1 MQNHHPRDLH
11 VVRGREVAGRRLF
24 VVWRRWNVSV
34 FTVLICLRE
43 ETRQVPTVS
52 PPKVLHW
59 LRHVFVLRALNE
71 TMHSWWHSPGIMP
84 SLLQHL
90 SRGLLCFFIHPS
102 THHVRY
108 SGRKGFIHQ
117 PILSQHPQAHTDE
130 ENRGVENAA
139 FLLICS
145 RDHSSQF
152 CGQNKLAVKSRKIF
166 GAKIGEADIAPSC
179 QPVHG
184 CRRA

>member
-1 MQNHHPRDLH
+1 MTQPR
-11 VVRGREVAGRRLF
+11 
-24 VVWRRWNVSV
+24 
-34 FTVLICLRE
+34 
-43 ETRQVPTVS
+43 Q
-52 PPKVLHW
+52 
-59 LRHVFVLRALNE
+59 
-71 TMHSWWHSPGIMP
+71 MP

-179 QPVHG
+179 QPVWLQKG
-184 CRRA
+184 LEKKMTERRSGGRKAGWVVLIWGLFIWASIILLDQQISRPSKICQIFSLTSTSSPLPNYGV